1 MEERTEIIKN
11 LAPVSMNSRGELV
24 LGPHFYEALDAV
36 SSGSWRQEDLSHQQ
50 GYDYLINYYKT
61 SQKAL
66 QRLMEA
72 YKVGV
77 FNWSYEEFTSYS
89 DLME

>member
-50 GYDYLINYYKT
+50 GYDYLVNYYKT

-72 YKVGV
+72 SKVGV
-77 FNWSYEEFTSYS
+77 LNWSYEEFKSYS

>member
-50 GYDYLINYYKT
+50 GYDYLVNYYKT